1 MELKDWY
8 ELAKALVTIGT
19 LIFTA
24 IQALLLRKQ
33 MKKEHEKRR
42 RENTVDVMYNWCNSL
57 EKNTSLAVD
66 VAQQLSSPQCQ
77 SLYNKNSFEVTYD
90 IKNDICRFCG
100 FAQNS
105 KDQSC
110 HNCELAKSNENG
122 QWIVDGRIL
131 RELRW
136 HVVSYLNALETVFVS
151 WHLGLLDDST
161 IEEQFEYLRIPGKG
175 DGLANFRHA
184 AGGYPITETFIDRI
198 KEKPKTNHKSICDTA
213 HQFKLE
219 LSAYL

>member
-1 MELKDWY
+1 MELKDWC

-33 MKKEHEKRR
+33 MKKEHENRR

-198 KEKPKTNHKSICDTA
+198 KEKPKTNHKK
-213 HQFKLE
+213 HL
-219 LSAYL
+219 

>member
-8 ELAKALVTIGT
+8 ELTKALVTIGT

-77 SLYNKNSFEVTYD
+77 SKTIRLPHQIFH
-90 IKNDICRFCG
+90 
-100 FAQNS
+100 A
-105 KDQSC
+105 
-110 HNCELAKSNENG
+110 
-122 QWIVDGRIL
+122 IL
-131 RELRW
+131 TLPCP
-136 HVVSYLNALETVFVS
+136 T
-151 WHLGLLDDST
+151 
-161 IEEQFEYLRIPGKG
+161 
-175 DGLANFRHA
+175 
-184 AGGYPITETFIDRI
+184 
-198 KEKPKTNHKSICDTA
+198 
-213 HQFKLE
+213 
-219 LSAYL
+219 

>member
-1 MELKDWY
+1 MELKDWC

-151 WHLGLLDDST
+151 WHLGLFVLS
-161 IEEQFEYLRIPGKG
+161 EVQ
-175 DGLANFRHA
+175 
-184 AGGYPITETFIDRI
+184 
-198 KEKPKTNHKSICDTA
+198 KPKNAYWIC
-213 HQFKLE
+213 
-219 LSAYL
+219 

>member
-122 QWIVDGRIL
+122 Q
-131 RELRW
+131 
-136 HVVSYLNALETVFVS
+136 
-151 WHLGLLDDST
+151 
-161 IEEQFEYLRIPGKG
+161 
-175 DGLANFRHA
+175 
-184 AGGYPITETFIDRI
+184 
-198 KEKPKTNHKSICDTA
+198 
-213 HQFKLE
+213 
-219 LSAYL
+219 

>member
-105 KDQSC
+105 KD
-110 HNCELAKSNENG
+110 
-122 QWIVDGRIL
+122 
-131 RELRW
+131 
-136 HVVSYLNALETVFVS
+136 
-151 WHLGLLDDST
+151 
-161 IEEQFEYLRIPGKG
+161 
-175 DGLANFRHA
+175 
-184 AGGYPITETFIDRI
+184 
-198 KEKPKTNHKSICDTA
+198 
-213 HQFKLE
+213 
-219 LSAYL
+219 

>member
-1 MELKDWY
+1 MELKDWC

-90 IKNDICRFCG
+90 
-100 FAQNS
+100 
-105 KDQSC
+105 
-110 HNCELAKSNENG
+110 
-122 QWIVDGRIL
+122 
-131 RELRW
+131 
-136 HVVSYLNALETVFVS
+136 
-151 WHLGLLDDST
+151 ST
-161 IEEQFEYLRIPGKG
+161 
-175 DGLANFRHA
+175 NFQV
-184 AGGYPITETFIDRI
+184 
-198 KEKPKTNHKSICDTA
+198 KSICSLVARIACWYNVFSCNVTTCFVDMNFQLDCIVTA
-213 HQFKLE
+213 AGRTLAWPRLAREFEPMVFL
-219 LSAYL
+219 

>member
-1 MELKDWY
+1 MELKDWC

-77 SLYNKNSFEVTYD
+77 SLYNKN
-90 IKNDICRFCG
+90 CG
-100 FAQNS
+100 
-105 KDQSC
+105 
-110 HNCELAKSNENG
+110 
-122 QWIVDGRIL
+122 
-131 RELRW
+131 
-136 HVVSYLNALETVFVS
+136 ET
-151 WHLGLLDDST
+151 G
-161 IEEQFEYLRIPGKG
+161 YLR
-175 DGLANFRHA
+175 N
-184 AGGYPITETFIDRI
+184 AG
-198 KEKPKTNHKSICDTA
+198 
-213 HQFKLE
+213 
-219 LSAYL
+219 